1 MGSYVDTTVILTSS
15 VLTFQY
21 LFPAG
26 QHKHPV
32 WVGIAN
38 QSQGTLSVQFYS
50 NTGPGEGPTNIDAGQ
65 PFVSQ
70 EEFYMMTVTGV
81 AGQVF
86 NVKIQDE
93 KLDLGKKQQV
103 SQSLVYP
110 VQTYAAVQTGTSTIP
125 ETTCPVGCKMTLVS
139 VSAAAG
145 SSSGTITIWVY
156 RDLGLIAGTGQRFY
170 LTPSS
175 GTTVASSSS
184 VTIGVEPNANIVM
197 GSYPVLLPG
206 DEIQAVSSLSG
217 LNLIDVYVELIQEPL

>member
-1 MGSYVDTTVILTSS
+1 MGSYVDTTVTLTSS
-15 VLTFQY
+15 VLKFQY

-50 NTGPGEGPTNIDAGQ
+50 NTGAGEGPTNIDAGQ

-93 KLDLGKKQQV
+93 KLDLGKKQIV
-103 SQSLVYP
+103 SSSTQTLLSTSVAVASSLTQIYV
-110 VQTYAAVQTGTSTIP
+110 V
-125 ETTCPVGCKMTLVS
+125 PVGVRAQLLSAIFTNTSSSSSTFSLYDLYQLTVGDYGEAYTPPGGVS
-139 VSAAAG
+139 VAGNGLWTLGASSANTAVLESPAYLMPGEVLAAQDSIG
-145 SSSGTITIWVY
+145 AGTITV
-156 RDLGLIAGTGQRFY
+156 RFLI
-170 LTPSS
+170 TP
-175 GTTVASSSS
+175 
-184 VTIGVEPNANIVM
+184 
-197 GSYPVLLPG
+197 L
-206 DEIQAVSSLSG
+206 
-217 LNLIDVYVELIQEPL
+217 